1 MSAPLPVPLG
11 YAGLVPFDRARH
23 GGRAVDAA
31 GRMAFA
37 ARLHAAPLAVAE
49 FQHAARHYP
58 IAFVRDP
65 ASGAPQAIAVLGLE
79 REHNLFVRD
88 GQWEPLCW
96 LPAYVRR
103 WPFHTA
109 KVARPIDGTNRDDA
123 LICVD
128 ESGLRDAEG
137 DAAGGALFGVDGAA
151 TEHWQPIEQLIR
163 EVETARLQTEA
174 FTARLAELGLL
185 EPFEAHAVPAGG
197 APRTLGGLERVSED
211 RLNALPEAT
220 VKELMQRGFLSRIY
234 AHLTS
239 LDNFR
244 YLLERA
250 TRR

>member
-11 YAGLVPFDRARH
+11 YAGLAPFDRTQH
-23 GGRAVDAA
+23 GDRAVREA

-58 IAFVRDP
+58 IAFVREP
-65 ASGAPQAIAVLGLE
+65 SSGKPQAIAVLGLE
-79 REHNLFVRD
+79 RERNLFVRD
-88 GQWEPLCW
+88 DAWEPLSW
-96 LPAYVRR
+96 VPAYVRR
-103 WPFHTA
+103 WPFHTVQVTA
-109 KVARPIDGTNRDDA
+109 PADGALRDDA
-123 LICVD
+123 VICVD
-128 ESGLRDAEG
+128 ASGLTDGPAPEG
-137 DAAGGALFGVDGAA
+137 RALFDADGQA
-151 TEHWQPIEQLIR
+151 TEAWSPIEQLIR
-163 EVETARLQTEA
+163 EVESARLQTDA
-174 FTARLAELGLL
+174 FTARLDALGLL
-185 EPFEAHAVPAGG
+185 EPFEAHTVPAGG
-197 APRTLGGLERVSED
+197 APRTIGGLERVAED
-211 RLNALPEAT
+211 RLNALTDAT

>member
-1 MSAPLPVPLG
+1 VSAPLAVPLG

-23 GGRAVDAA
+23 GVRAVDVA

-37 ARLHAAPLAVAE
+37 ARLHAAPLAVIE

-65 ASGAPQAIAVLGLE
+65 ASGAPQPIAVLGLE
-79 REHNLFVRD
+79 RERNLFVRD
-88 GQWEPLCW
+88 GAWEPLCW

-109 KVARPIDGTNRDDA
+109 RLARPADGAPRDDA

-128 ESGLRDAEG
+128 ESGLCQA
-137 DAAGGALFGVDGAA
+137 AAGGALFGADGTATAA
-151 TEHWQPIEQLIR
+151 WGPIEQLIR
-163 EVETARLQTEA
+163 EVETARLQSEA
-174 FTARLAELGLL
+174 FAARLAELDLL
-185 EPFEAHAVPAGG
+185 EPFEAHAMPAGG
-197 APRTLGGLERVSED
+197 AARTVGGLERVSED
-211 RLNALPEAT
+211 RLNALPET
-220 VKELMQRGFLSRIY
+220 SVKELMQRGFLSRIY

>member
-11 YAGLVPFDRARH
+11 YAGLVPFDRAQH
-23 GGRAVDAA
+23 GDRAVRES

-37 ARLHAAPLAVAE
+37 ARLHAAPLAVVE

-65 ASGAPQAIAVLGLE
+65 ASGRPQPIAVLGLE
-79 REHNLFVRD
+79 RERNLFVRD
-88 GQWEPLCW
+88 GAWEPLCW
-96 LPAYVRR
+96 VPAYVRR
-103 WPFHTA
+103 WPFYT
-109 KVARPIDGTNRDDA
+109 VQVTRPAQAGARDDA

-128 ESGLRDAEG
+128 ESGLAEG
-137 DAAGGALFGVDGAA
+137 PAPAGQALFAGGEPTDAWRPV
-151 TEHWQPIEQLIR
+151 EQLVR
-163 EVETARLQTEA
+163 EVEAARVQTDA
-174 FTARLAELGLL
+174 FSARLAELDLL
-185 EPFEAHAVPAGG
+185 EGFEAHAVPSGG
-197 APRTLGGLERVSED
+197 GPPRTLGGLERVSED
-211 RLNALPEAT
+211 RLNALPDAT
-220 VKELMQRGFLSRIY
+220 VKELMQRGFLSRVY

>member
-11 YAGLVPFDRARH
+11 YAGLVPFDRALH
-23 GGRAVDAA
+23 GGRAVREA

-37 ARLHAAPLAVAE
+37 AALHAAPLAVVE

-65 ASGAPQAIAVLGLE
+65 ASGRPQPIAVLGLE
-79 REHNLFVRD
+79 RERNLFVRD
-88 GQWEPLCW
+88 GAWEPLCW
-96 LPAYVRR
+96 IPAYVRR
-103 WPFHTA
+103 WPFFT
-109 KVARPIDGTNRDDA
+109 VQVTRPKQDGDRDDA

-128 ESGLRDAEG
+128 EQGLTEG
-137 DAAGGALFGVDGAA
+137 PPATGQALFADGQPTDA
-151 TEHWQPIEQLIR
+151 WRPIEQLVR
-163 EVETARLQTEA
+163 EVEAARVQTDA
-174 FTARLAELGLL
+174 FSARLAELGLL
-185 EPFEAHAVPAGG
+185 DGFEAHAMPSGG
-197 APRTLGGLERVSED
+197 GPPRTIGGLERVDED
-211 RLNALPEAT
+211 KLNALPEAT
-220 VKELMQRGFLSRIY
+220 IKELMQRGFLSRVY

>member
-11 YAGLVPFDRARH
+11 YAGLVPFDRALH
-23 GGRAVDAA
+23 GDRAVREV

-37 ARLHAAPLAVAE
+37 SRLHAAPLAVVE

-65 ASGAPQAIAVLGLE
+65 ASGRPQPIAVLGLE
-79 REHNLFVRD
+79 RERNLFVRD
-88 GQWEPLCW
+88 GAWEPLCW
-96 LPAYVRR
+96 IPAYVRR
-103 WPFHTA
+103 WPFFT
-109 KVARPIDGTNRDDA
+109 VQMARPKQDGDRDDA

-128 ESGLRDAEG
+128 EQGLTEG
-137 DAAGGALFGVDGAA
+137 PPTTGQALFADGQPTDA
-151 TEHWQPIEQLIR
+151 WRPIEQLVR
-163 EVETARLQTEA
+163 EVEAARVQTDA
-174 FTARLAELGLL
+174 FSARLAELGLL
-185 EPFEAHAVPAGG
+185 DGFEAHAVPSGG
-197 APRTLGGLERVSED
+197 GPPRTIGGLERVDED
-211 RLNALPEAT
+211 KLNALPEAT
-220 VKELMQRGFLSRIY
+220 IKELMQRGFLSRVY